1 MDCPK
6 VHIRFLITKF
16 YSASIYKFFSSFVN
30 FACFAST
37 HPDRDEAL
45 FLSNSLGEK
54 FNFFYINLKKQ
65 IDLLEFY
72 EKATL
77 VFPIH
82 FLGLA
87 VPVDN
92 NSRSM

>member
-1 MDCPK
+1 MAQAGSNDEKNWSSKISLDCPK

-16 YSASIYKFFSSFVN
+16 YSASISKFFSSFVN

-54 FNFFYINLKKQ
+54 FNFFIL
-65 IDLLEFY
+65 I
-72 EKATL
+72 
-77 VFPIH
+77 
-82 FLGLA
+82 
-87 VPVDN
+87 
-92 NSRSM
+92 